1 MFRIRHNYGAG
12 MLRIV
17 GVEKSERAARE
28 FVLLQN
34 QSGLRMSLAGYAVM
48 AGGLVD
54 GETFGEAPDIHV
66 FAEEE
71 QIPGGTFVLLA
82 TGFGTPR
89 WALTKDGQRIFHVY
103 MNRERPL
110 WSRREGPVSLLGV
123 QHTYN
128 PRRAQG
134 LVLA

>member
-1 MFRIRHNYGAG
+1 

-28 FVLLQN
+28 FILLQN
-34 QSGLRMSLAGYAVM
+34 QSGLRMSLAGHAVI
-48 AGGLVD
+48 AGGLVG
-54 GETFGEAPDIHV
+54 GETFEEAPDVHV
-66 FAEEE
+66 FREQE
-71 QIPGGTFVLLA
+71 QIPGGTFVLLS
-82 TGFGTPR
+82 TGHGNPC

-103 MNRERPL
+103 MNRDRPV

-123 QHTYN
+123 QHTYI
-128 PRRAQG
+128 PRRAQQ